1 MNMETDKIFP
11 DNWKEMIQ
19 GKKVIF
25 YNTSVGSLLS
35 GREKHIKK
43 MKWVFDIFRQY
54 PEVVLWWRPHPLE
67 LSTIESMVP
76 QLTKQYIDMRKQY
89 QENQIGILDESTD
102 LHRAIAISDAYYG
115 DWSSVTHLYKA
126 VKKPVLYQN
135 DSVTNAIA
143 ASFLP
148 VALCIKERAIWFI
161 QLNSNKLI
169 MVDRVTY
176 EVKKTISIP
185 LEPPY
190 LRRAYNYHV
199 IDIGNSLLLLLENSR
214 RIYEYEIITDTMNV
228 HEPQVG
234 NFVFHSEAVI
244 EKNGKLIM
252 FSCGSNGIL
261 EYDWHTTTITKRG
274 CGQKNIKFAKCHE
287 IIEERVYLV
296 DGISNTIYQYN
307 LTDASLIMVSVGQPS
322 SKYWG
327 IKKAGR
333 YFVLPHTEKK
343 TITLWNE
350 ENGEITE
357 LMVFPQQYAYL
368 EKFAY
373 LDMFEKNGNMYIFPF
388 YANMILKID
397 IENRTIMQAFTDIF
411 FNTKYDFNTEQISGG
426 MYLCAKQYDDCVY
439 AYATYKTCWQ
449 VLNLETMDV
458 QESPL
463 FEVIKSEHKNLLESI
478 WDDGEYDASFCE
490 GEDLANCNL
499 ENYIKNLLENNS
511 GNRHCN
517 IEKSSV
523 GQNIYQ
529 YINCL

>member
-1 MNMETDKIFP
+1 METDNIFP
-11 DNWKEMIQ
+11 ENWKEVVK

-35 GREKHIKK
+35 GREKHIEK
-43 MKWVFDIFRQY
+43 MKWVFGIFREH

-67 LSTIESMVP
+67 LATVKSMIP
-76 QLTKQYIDMRKQY
+76 ALAQQYVEMRRVY
-89 QENQIGILDESTD
+89 QEENVGILDESTD
-102 LHRAIAISDAYYG
+102 LNRAIAILDAYYG

-126 VKKPVLYQN
+126 IKKPVLYEN
-135 DSVTNAIA
+135 DSVTRTIT

-148 VALCIKERAIWFI
+148 VTLCVKEGAIWFI

-169 MVDRVTY
+169 MMDRVTY

-190 LRRAYNYHV
+190 LRRTYNYHV
-199 IDIGNSLLLLLENSR
+199 LYIGNSLLLLLENSR
-214 RIYEYEIITDTMNV
+214 RIYEYEIMTDTMKV
-228 HEPQVG
+228 HEPQVE

-244 EKNGKLIM
+244 EKNGKLM
-252 FSCGSNGIL
+252 MLSCCCNNIL
-261 EYDWHTTTITKRG
+261 EYDPHTATVTKQG
-274 CGQKNIKFAKCHE
+274 LGQKNIKFAKCHE
-287 IIEERVYLV
+287 IIEEKVYLA
-296 DGISNTIYQYN
+296 DGKSNMIYQYN
-307 LTDASLIMVSVGQPS
+307 LADASWGMTPVGKPDS
-322 SKYWG
+322 NYWG

-343 TITLWNE
+343 AITLWNE

-357 LMVFPQQYAYL
+357 LTAFPQHYAYL

-397 IENRTIMQAFTDIF
+397 VENRIVTQAFPDIF
-411 FNTKYDFNTEQISGG
+411 FNTKYDLNTEQISGG

-463 FEVIKSEHKNLLESI
+463 FEVTNSEHQNLLETI

-490 GEDLANCNL
+490 GESLAICNL

-511 GNRHCN
+511 GNTRCN
-517 IEKSSV
+517 VDKSSV

-529 YINCL
+529 YVNCS